1 MVLTLQSFLLCDFLR
16 ESYPCMPIFL
26 PFNCGF
32 IIGWTKSNCST
43 IALTLCKGCSKIWF
57 HHNQHVFL
65 LSVSSLAD
73 GTLSKYQISLLE
85 VSSKIKRQIIGW
97 HFLIG
102 LFLMFQ
108 RRILKSRASSQNLVD
123 DWPLPW
129 LIIQYH

>member
-65 LSVSSLAD
+65 LWVSSLA
-73 GTLSKYQISLLE
+73 GETLSKYQISLQD
-85 VSSKIKRQIIGW
+85 VWCKVKRQIIGW
-97 HFLIG
+97 HFLNWIISYVPTEDFEIESKLTKLG
-102 LFLMFQ
+102 RWLTP
-108 RRILKSRASSQNLVD
+108 S
-123 DWPLPW
+123 W
-129 LIIQYH
+129 LIIQSH